1 MRNKKKYII
10 RMERWEV
17 QTDKSRMNE
26 MGRDGK
32 EGQEG
37 EKEKRIDELKGK
49 EKWEEKKSKTENK
62 TQ

>member
-1 MRNKKKYII
+1 
-10 RMERWEV
+10 
-17 QTDKSRMNE
+17 MNE

-62 TQ
+62 TQQV